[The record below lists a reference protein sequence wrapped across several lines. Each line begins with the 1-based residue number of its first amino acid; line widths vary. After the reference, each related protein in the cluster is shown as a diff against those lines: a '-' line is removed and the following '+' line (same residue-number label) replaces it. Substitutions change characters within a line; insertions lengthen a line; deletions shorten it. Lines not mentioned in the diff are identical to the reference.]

1 MLRHE
6 DLHLAKAS
14 GAGNQVILYGART
27 GGDGI
32 GGVSVLA
39 SETFDADGPA
49 KRPSVQVG
57 DPFMEKLL
65 IECTL
70 ELFAAGVVAG
80 IQDLGG
86 AGLSCAT
93 SELASAGD
101 GGMHVELDRVPL
113 RDSTL
118 APEEIL
124 MSESQ
129 ERMMAVAEPG
139 DVEAFLAICAKWD
152 VEAVVVGEVT
162 GTGRLHI
169 DWHGERVV
177 DVPPRSVAHDGPTY
191 HRPFARPDWQDDLQA
206 DRAEALPRPSSD
218 TDLRATLLRLVGSPN
233 LCDKSWITDQ
243 YDRYVRG
250 NTVLSQPSDSG
261 MVRID
266 EETGL
271 GVALATDCN
280 GRFALLDPYAGAQL
294 ALSEAYRNVAT
305 GGAVPQAI
313 SDCLNFG
320 SPEDPAVMWQFAE
333 ACRGL
338 KDACAELGIP
348 VTGGNVSLYNQTAET
363 AILPTPVVAVLGV
376 VDDVTRRT
384 PSGFVADGERVVLLG
399 STREELSGG
408 EWAHVVHGHV
418 GGLPPVVDLA
428 AERSLAE
435 LLHEAVGLVTSAH
448 DLSDGGLAQALAESC
463 LRRDVGVT
471 VALDAVAAD
480 PFVALFSESV
490 ARVLV
495 TVPDGDLERLTALAE
510 RHGVPLADL
519 GVTGGHSLRVEGGL
533 DVDLSILRD
542 AWTATLPAVLG

>member
-1 MLRHE
+1 
-6 DLHLAKAS
+6 
-14 GAGNQVILYGART
+14 
-27 GGDGI
+27 
-32 GGVSVLA
+32 LA

-70 ELFAAGVVAG
+70 EIFAEDLVVG

-191 HRPFARPDWQDDLQA
+191 HRPFARPTWQDALQA
-206 DRAEALPRPSSD
+206 DGAEALARPSSGEE
-218 TDLRATLLRLVGSPN
+218 LRETLLRLAASPN

-250 NTVLSQPSDSG
+250 NTVLAQPSDSG
-261 MVRID
+261 MIRID
-266 EETGL
+266 ESTNL
-271 GVALATDCN
+271 GVAVSTDCN
-280 GRFALLDPYAGAQL
+280 GRFAKLDPYTGAQL
-294 ALSEAYRNVAT
+294 ALAESYRNVAT
-305 GGAVPQAI
+305 GGAVPLAI

-320 SPEDPAVMWQFAE
+320 SPEDPDVMWQFAE

-338 KDACAELGIP
+338 KDACLELGIP
-348 VTGGNVSLYNQTAET
+348 VTGGNVSLYNQTGET

-376 VDDVTRRT
+376 IDDVTRRT
-384 PSGFVADGERVVLLG
+384 PTGFGSVEGDEPGHAVLLLG
-399 STREELSGG
+399 DTREELSGS
-408 EWAHVVHGHV
+408 EWAHVVHGHL
-418 GGLPPVVDLA
+418 GGQPPTVDLA
-428 AERSLAE
+428 GEKRLAE
-435 LLHEAVGLVTSAH
+435 LLVEGVGLLTSAH
-448 DLSDGGLAQALAESC
+448 DLSDGGLAQALVESS
-463 LRRDVGVT
+463 LRDMCGVT
-471 VALDAVAAD
+471 VTLEGD
-480 PFVALFSESV
+480 PFVALFSES
-490 ARVLV
+490 AGRVLV
-495 TVPDGDLERLTALAE
+495 TVPTGDVDRLGDLAA
-510 RHGVPLADL
+510 RHGVPVTSL
-519 GVTGGHSLRVEGGL
+519 GITGGDTLSVSGLFDVNLLELR
-533 DVDLSILRD
+533 ST
-542 AWTATLPAVLG
+542 WMATLPRALA